1 MPTFAPVIAE
11 VAQLVEHNLAKVR
24 VAGSSPVFTR
34 SFQVRVALRSCRFES
49 CSGHTIT
56 NKSAD
61 GEIGRHATL
70 RG

>member
-24 VAGSSPVFTR
+24 VAGSSPVF
-34 SFQVRVALRSCRFES
+34 FQVRVALRSCRFES

>member
-24 VAGSSPVFTR
+24 VAGSTR